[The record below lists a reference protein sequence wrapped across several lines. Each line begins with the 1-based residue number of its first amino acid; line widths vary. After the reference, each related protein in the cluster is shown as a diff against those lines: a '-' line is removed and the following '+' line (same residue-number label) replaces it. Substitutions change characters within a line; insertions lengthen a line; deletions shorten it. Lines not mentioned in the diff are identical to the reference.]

1 MHYIQ
6 AVCEHRW
13 VVPISLVVGVVVIA
27 IGVAMHGELGA
38 DLFMIGIV
46 VSMAAL
52 AEGRVRKAVRNGHAE
67 AHRAGYR
74 LGMRVR
80 RAQLIAVSYPRQ
92 DERVASK

>member
-13 VVPISLVVGVVVIA
+13 VVPIGLVAGVAVIA
-27 IGVAMHGELGA
+27 ISIAMHGEMGA
-38 DLFMIGIV
+38 DLFIIGTV
-46 VSMAAL
+46 ASMAAL
-52 AEGRVRKAVRNGHAE
+52 GEGRMRKAVRNGNAE

-80 RAQLIAVSYPRQ
+80 RAQLTAVTYPPQ